1 MQELA
6 STSAADEPRHILV
19 VDDTIA
25 ARVSLA
31 GLLRVLGFIVYE
43 AADADQ
49 ALTLLSAS
57 LPVDCVITD
66 VEMAGSMNGLGLL
79 RHLRNT
85 TPHLP
90 VVLVTGLDLR
100 PQDLGDGVVCFRK
113 PYRPEQLLSHLDT
126 VLAKHESR

>member
-6 STSAADEPRHILV
+6 NADAIDESKHILV
-19 VDDTIA
+19 VDDTVE

-31 GLLRVLGFIVYE
+31 GLLRVFGFVVYE

-49 ALTLLSAS
+49 ALILLNAS
-57 LPVDCVITD
+57 LRVDCVITD

-79 RHLRNT
+79 HCLRKS
-85 TPHLP
+85 TPQLP

-100 PQDLGDGVVCFRK
+100 AQDLGDGVVCFRK
-113 PYRPEQLLSHLDT
+113 PYRPEQLLSHLDV
-126 VLAKHESR
+126 VLGTHESR